1 MYQNGFFVQRPPTSQ
16 VSTCKNTWTLE
27 TTATRR
33 AHARFS
39 LRSNRSE
46 QTMTFIADTSSKEE
60 RRRWGLKGAV
70 PEVQSPQTIDRDRI
84 SKCVLQL
91 AEEIACVLTE
101 GVDPAIAEVAD
112 QQCTAKFAEAQGSNR
127 QPPG

>member
-1 MYQNGFFVQRPPTSQ
+1 MLMRSETDQIDSVLISRLKLTGADRLSRHAISNWTTRLLQGRFLGLISRTSQ
-16 VSTCKNTWTLE
+16 VFTCRKTWTLE

-60 RRRWGLKGAV
+60 RRRRGLKGAV
-70 PEVQSPQTIDRDRI
+70 PEVQSP
-84 SKCVLQL
+84 
-91 AEEIACVLTE
+91 
-101 GVDPAIAEVAD
+101 
-112 QQCTAKFAEAQGSNR
+112 
-127 QPPG
+127 